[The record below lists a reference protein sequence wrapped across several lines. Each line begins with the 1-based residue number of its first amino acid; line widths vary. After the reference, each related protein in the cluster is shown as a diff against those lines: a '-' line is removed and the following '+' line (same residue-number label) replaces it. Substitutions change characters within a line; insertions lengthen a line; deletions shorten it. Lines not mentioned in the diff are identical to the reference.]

1 MVELL
6 GITMLIYSS
15 AVFRYQA
22 VFLCAEN
29 TAVKETGGKYS
40 YPPGPYKAPETE
52 TINTLV
58 VKHMVN

>member
-6 GITMLIYSS
+6 GITTLIYSS

-22 VFLCAEN
+22 VLLRAED
-29 TAVKETGGKYS
+29 TAVKETRGKYS
-40 YPPGPYKAPETE
+40 YPPGPYKAPEAE

-58 VKHMVN
+58 VKHMVS